1 MPDRS
6 YFILVV
12 TAGIAACGGDTTTT
26 TADVPV
32 QVADS
37 AGVRIVSY
45 AHTPTTPPVFR
56 LSAEPRY
63 RHGAS
68 PGDYAIQEVSAG
80 RLLPDGRAVV
90 YDQWNV
96 ELVGLGQDG
105 APYQVLAAEGEGPG
119 DVGHINALFV
129 PGLDSILAADLNL
142 GRMTLFAGDS
152 VVRATNVRIPTYLGV
167 KGIGSSGELLLA
179 TRWGPSDFDQA
190 WLAGHMVRFD
200 VRTGAA
206 DTVASYDF
214 MPRIPPGLEW
224 DPIRAVGEVV
234 VATGRFVHV
243 RTDRAEVAWYL
254 PDGSLIQIVRWPA
267 EPTRLTE
274 QLLEPIEA
282 EHRKSVRMHDPD
294 LPDARVAEVARA
306 NMAAYR
312 ASIGRPLPLFSSPLA
327 DDEGRVWLPS
337 YQARGELTA
346 VPPYLVI
353 GPDGEWL
360 GTVEAP
366 PGFRILDVAGGLVLG
381 VELDEVDVESV
392 VVYELVD
399 TASRRR
405 RPPGRWRL

>member
-1 MPDRS
+1 MTIPDRS
-6 YFILVV
+6 YFILVL

-26 TADVPV
+26 AADVPV

-45 AHTPTTPPVFR
+45 EHTPTTPPAFR

-63 RHGAS
+63 RHGAN
-68 PGDYAIQEVSAG
+68 PDDYAIQEVSAG
-80 RLLPDGRAVV
+80 RLLPDGSAVV

-96 ELVGLGQDG
+96 ELVVLGQDG
-105 APYQVLAAEGEGPG
+105 ATYEVLAAEGEGPG

-129 PGLDSILAADLNL
+129 PGQDSILAADLNL
-142 GRMTLFAGDS
+142 GRMTPFAGDS
-152 VVRATNVRIPTYLGV
+152 VARTTNVRVPTYLGV
-167 KGIGSSGELLLA
+167 KGIDSSGELLLA

-190 WLAGHMVRFD
+190 WLRGHMVRFD

-224 DPIRAVGEVV
+224 DPIRAAGEVT
-234 VATGRFVHV
+234 VAAGHFVQV
-243 RTDRAEVAWYL
+243 RSDRAEVAWHL
-254 PDGSLIQIVRWPA
+254 PDGTLTQIVRWPA
-267 EPTRLTE
+267 EPALLTE

-282 EHRKSVRMHDPD
+282 EHRKSVRMHDPN
-294 LPDARVAEVARA
+294 LPDARIAQVARA

-312 ASIGRPLPLFSSPLA
+312 ASIGRPLPLFSSPFA

-337 YQARGELTA
+337 YQAGGELTA

-353 GPDGEWL
+353 GPDGVWL

-366 PGFRILDVAGGLVLG
+366 PGFRILDVAGGMVLG
-381 VELDEVDVESV
+381 VELDEMDVESV
-392 VVYELVD
+392 VVYELV
-399 TASRRR
+399 
-405 RPPGRWRL
+405 GG